1 MKHLLF
7 PTDFSATSFNA
18 FSFALEYADKL
29 GLDII
34 VYHAYDQDDAI
45 NTGEEYDQV
54 DIDKLREHGG
64 FFRPFEDAVKAK
76 ESAVSLKY
84 SIEQGAFLESF
95 KAYVES
101 IEEDVDCIV
110 MGTENNGLR
119 LLEFFFNSNT
129 IKLMTSIGKPVVA
142 VPEGTRFDGA
152 LDNVLFLVDYKD
164 DELES
169 LQNILKSTKE
179 FDAKL
184 HVVHFDVAHSD
195 ALADK
200 MDALRAKLAD
210 QDLSGVSFESI
221 DTIDIKKSL
230 MAYCDQHNIDLVYL
244 VNRERNF
251 YQRLFSYSLTEDLV
265 KEMQL
270 PVMSLYVS

>member
-45 NTGEEYDQV
+45 NTGAEYDQV

-142 VPEGTRFDGA
+142 VPEGTQFDGA

-195 ALADK
+195 ALAYK